1 MTVLARFNGL
11 DSRVWSTATWSAP
24 FTTQLVLA
32 LVIATSWLLGK
43 WLPGTGALLLFVVAA
58 AVTFVLCA
66 VLCAVLARSAS
77 SRARGL
83 VLSVAGSFVVVLVGG
98 FVYGFWVL
106 AW

>member
-43 WLPGTGALLLFVVAA
+43 WLTGTGALLLFVVGA

-83 VLSVAGSFVVVLVGG
+83 ALSVAGSFVVVLVGG

>member
-43 WLPGTGALLLFVVAA
+43 WLPGTGAGEFGR
-58 AVTFVLCA
+58 TN
-66 VLCAVLARSAS
+66 
-77 SRARGL
+77 
-83 VLSVAGSFVVVLVGG
+83 VGP
-98 FVYGFWVL
+98 YEDTN
-106 AW
+106 APD

>member
-1 MTVLARFNGL
+1 MTALARLNGL
-11 DSRVWSTATWSAP
+11 DSRVWSTATWSSP

-32 LVIATSWLLGK
+32 LVIVTSWLLGR
-43 WLPGTGALLLFVVAA
+43 WLPGTGAVVLFVAGA

-66 VLCAVLARSAS
+66 VLTKSAS

-83 VLSVAGSFVVVLVGG
+83 ALSVAGSFVVVLVGG
-98 FVYGFWVL
+98 FVYGFWIL